1 MEIAIKRTRK
11 NKEEPIKI
19 RKLICRGKK
28 AKLKEINIKL
38 HNAEKWGKKDFED
51 RIMEIT

>member
-1 MEIAIKRTRK
+1 MEITIKRTRK